1 MTANACHA
9 AGDGH
14 RCQSAA
20 VIERIRADACHAVG
34 NGHRGQVAHSRTHIC
49 WNTCHIITYN
59 KLRYLSH
66 NIIER
71 STGERRMILSIPCH
85 RCQSAA
91 VIERHRADACH
102 AVADGHRCQ
111 SAAARE
117 RIRADACHAVA
128 DGHRCQSAAIRE
140 RLFADA
146 CYAVGDGHRCQSAAV
161 IERRITYTYSSF
173 LKRDRCVVGHGSFI
187 FVRNITCIYKSIWL
201 AIIPC
206 CIRERT

>member
-91 VIERHRADACH
+91 VIERHR
-102 AVADGHRCQ
+102 V
-111 SAAARE
+111 
-117 RIRADACHAVA
+117 DACHAVA